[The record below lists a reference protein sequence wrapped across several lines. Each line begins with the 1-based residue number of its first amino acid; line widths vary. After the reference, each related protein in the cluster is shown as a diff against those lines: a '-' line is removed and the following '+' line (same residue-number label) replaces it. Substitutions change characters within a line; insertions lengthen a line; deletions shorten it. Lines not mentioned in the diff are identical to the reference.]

1 MADFISHVNNIASDN
16 KDLFSVD
23 NRLCALYDPLKG
35 ATIELYSLPILI
47 EQDNSDI
54 RVQNIAISIV
64 RQGIEKTGEEINLFN
79 KTVEETRIGINPS
92 KYETVNNKKTLF
104 DFNFGTIFS
113 NLYDAD
119 GFNID
124 MFEITSQRRH
134 IIIGTKF
141 VCTRLDLGN
150 QTSDIVRTLMK
161 NPEFD
166 NVQHLISSTNTSAKL
181 NSGVVLYWSYVFCS

>member
-1 MADFISHVNNIASDN
+1 
-16 KDLFSVD
+16 
-23 NRLCALYDPLKG
+23 
-35 ATIELYSLPILI
+35 
-47 EQDNSDI
+47 
-54 RVQNIAISIV
+54 
-64 RQGIEKTGEEINLFN
+64 
-79 KTVEETRIGINPS
+79 
-92 KYETVNNKKTLF
+92 
-104 DFNFGTIFS
+104 
-113 NLYDAD
+113 
-119 GFNID
+119 